1 MVLNPQ
7 NMCTKDDATT
17 SFNTFPCDEKKG
29 ANEALD
35 KWIKH
40 HQHLKVA
47 KGQNFQQLMVL

>member
-7 NMCTKDDATT
+7 NICTKDDATT

-35 KWIKH
+35 E
-40 HQHLKVA
+40 
-47 KGQNFQQLMVL
+47 